1 MEKIEVFENAIENQ
15 VTDLRTFGINPTMF
29 WAYRDS
35 QEAGSDL
42 LDFHEVIWPDDIAP
56 IVKACREY
64 GLQAF
69 TISCTFSRLI
79 ETLAEFEKQGC
90 KMAGLTTVK
99 TRYTDIRTHE
109 KMNMPAVLVKL

>member
-1 MEKIEVFENAIENQ
+1 MEKIEAFENAIENQ
-15 VTDLRTFGINPTMF
+15 VTDLRAIGINPTMF

-42 LDFHEVIWPDDIAP
+42 LDFHEVIWEEDIAP

-69 TISCTFSRLI
+69 TISCTFSGLL
-79 ETLAEFEKQGC
+79 EKLAQFEKQGC
-90 KMAGLTTVK
+90 KVAGLTTIK
-99 TRYTDIRTHE
+99 TRFTNLWTHE
-109 KMNMPAVLVKL
+109 KMAVPAVLVTL